1 MSVSL
6 DGTIRRWRLD
16 RLREA
21 IRQTE
26 RMKDRRNGDGGAVEG
41 EALPK
46 SAKEHRLKPGTDE
59 WEDESDDDDDDDDD
73 VVVVVSGKKEEK
85 KKATTPMMTEEEERE
100 LEDLMDDDDDDG

>member
-73 VVVVVSGKKEEK
+73 VVVSGKKEEK

>member
-6 DGTIRRWRLD
+6 DGTIRRWRLN

-41 EALPK
+41 KAVAK
-46 SAKEHRLKPGTDE
+46 GAKEHRLKPGTDE
-59 WEDESDDDDDDDDD
+59 WEDESDDDDDDDD
-73 VVVVVSGKKEEK
+73 VNGKKKKK

>member
-26 RMKDRRNGDGGAVEG
+26 RMKDRLNGDGGAVEG
-41 EALPK
+41 EAFPK

-59 WEDESDDDDDDDDD
+59 WEDESDDDDDD
-73 VVVVVSGKKEEK
+73 VNGKKEKK

>member
-26 RMKDRRNGDGGAVEG
+26 RMKDRLNGDGGAVEG
-41 EALPK
+41 EAFPK

-59 WEDESDDDDDDDDD
+59 WEDESDDDDYDDDD
-73 VVVVVSGKKEEK
+73 VVVSGKKEEK

>member
-6 DGTIRRWRLD
+6 DGTIRRWRLN

-41 EALPK
+41 KAVAK
-46 SAKEHRLKPGTDE
+46 GAKEHRLKPGTDE
-59 WEDESDDDDDDDDD
+59 WEDESDDDDDD
-73 VVVVVSGKKEEK
+73 VNGKKEKK